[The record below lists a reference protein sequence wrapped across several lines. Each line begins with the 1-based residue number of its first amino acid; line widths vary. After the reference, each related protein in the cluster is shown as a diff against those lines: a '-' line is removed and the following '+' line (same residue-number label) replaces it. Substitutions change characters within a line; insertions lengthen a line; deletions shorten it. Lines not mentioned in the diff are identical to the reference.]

1 MGREKRRCANCGLD
15 FEPDARNAKHHQYC
29 GAEACKAA
37 SKRASQAK
45 WLAKNPGYHRGF
57 QAVARV
63 RAWRQKHPGYSRRK
77 PALPNGSP
85 IQESLPFETG
95 ASELAQ
101 TEILAPPQFSSA
113 PPAPPIETSI
123 QESLTLKPGAAEPTP
138 TEILAPPQ
146 LSSAPPAPPIET
158 SIQESLT
165 LKPGAAEPTP
175 TEILA
180 PPQLSSAPPAPP
192 IETSIQESLTLKPGA
207 AEPTPT
213 ESLAPPQ
220 ISSAPPIETSIQE
233 ILPLEP
239 GAAKPTPTPT
249 ESLAPPQKSCNAFAA
264 PLQDLLNAQPIVL
277 IGLISHLWGSALQ
290 DDIALILI
298 RLIQLGLDIRGG
310 HLEHA
315 HETNIESGT
324 PAPGA

>member
-101 TEILAPPQFSSA
+101 TEILAPPQF
-113 PPAPPIETSI
+113 
-123 QESLTLKPGAAEPTP
+123 
-138 TEILAPPQ
+138 
-146 LSSAPPAPPIET
+146 SSAPPAPPIET

>member
-101 TEILAPPQFSSA
+101 TEILAPPQF
-113 PPAPPIETSI
+113 
-123 QESLTLKPGAAEPTP
+123 
-138 TEILAPPQ
+138 
-146 LSSAPPAPPIET
+146 
-158 SIQESLT
+158 
-165 LKPGAAEPTP
+165 
-175 TEILA
+175 
-180 PPQLSSAPPAPP
+180 SSAPPAPP

>member
-57 QAVARV
+57 LAVARV
-63 RAWRQKHPGYSRRK
+63 RAWRLKHPGYSRRK
-77 PALPNGSP
+77 QAPPNGSP

-101 TEILAPPQFSSA
+101 TEILAPPHF
-113 PPAPPIETSI
+113 
-123 QESLTLKPGAAEPTP
+123 
-138 TEILAPPQ
+138 
-146 LSSAPPAPPIET
+146 
-158 SIQESLT
+158 
-165 LKPGAAEPTP
+165 
-175 TEILA
+175 
-180 PPQLSSAPPAPP
+180 SSAPPAPP

-233 ILPLEP
+233 SLSLELGAAKPTSTESLAPPQISSAPPIEISIQESFPLEL

-249 ESLAPPQKSCNAFAA
+249 ESLVPPQKSCNAFAA
-264 PLQDLLNAQPIVL
+264 PLQDILNAQPNVL

-298 RLIQLGLDIRGG
+298 RLVQLGLDIRGG
-310 HLEHA
+310 HREHA
-315 HETNIESGT
+315 HETNIEFGT

>member
-1 MGREKRRCANCGLD
+1 MGKERQRRCVNCD
-15 FEPDARNAKHHQYC
+15 RVFKPDARNAKHQQYC
-29 GAEACKAA
+29 EAEACRAA
-37 SKRASQAK
+37 SKQASQAK
-45 WLAKNPGYHRGF
+45 WLAMNPGYHCGS
-57 QAVARV
+57 QPGARV
-63 RAWRQKHPGYSRRK
+63 KVWRQKHPGYSRRK
-77 PALPNGSP
+77 PAPPNGSP

-95 ASELAQ
+95 ALELAQ
-101 TEILAPPQFSSA
+101 
-113 PPAPPIETSI
+113 
-123 QESLTLKPGAAEPTP
+123 

-158 SIQESLT
+158 SIQE
-165 LKPGAAEPTP
+165 G
-175 TEILA
+175 
-180 PPQLSSAPPAPP
+180 
-192 IETSIQESLTLKPGA
+192 LTLKPGA

-233 ILPLEP
+233 SLPLEP
-239 GAAKPTPTPT
+239 GAAKPTPT
-249 ESLAPPQKSCNAFAA
+249 ESLAPPQKSCNAFEA
-264 PLQDLLNAQPIVL
+264 PLQDLLNAQQIVL

-310 HLEHA
+310 HHEHA

-324 PAPGA
+324 PSPGA